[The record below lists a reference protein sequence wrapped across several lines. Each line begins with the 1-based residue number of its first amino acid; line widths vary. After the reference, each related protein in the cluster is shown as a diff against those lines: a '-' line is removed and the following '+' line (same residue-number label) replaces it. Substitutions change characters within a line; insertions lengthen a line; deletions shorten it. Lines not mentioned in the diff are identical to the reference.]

1 MEAARK
7 EKGITDEELFDVCVD
22 WLKEEVLLR
31 DQCQALNGNNKRF
44 LSCNCMRI
52 FSEQGDAKNQVLM
65 EGVARFMLHFDK
77 LERSQQHQYIMEWLR
92 YVPFVTP
99 RPKHDHCRF
108 IVPSLSDEDEDLISE
123 NENGNEDEEQGGISP
138 STPLV
143 CKSFM
148 MRILGGK

>member
-1 MEAARK
+1 MAHPVEHPMEAARK

-77 LERSQQHQYIMEWLR
+77 LERSQQQQYIIASSCCA
-92 YVPFVTP
+92 VSS
-99 RPKHDHCRF
+99 HC
-108 IVPSLSDEDEDLISE
+108 
-123 NENGNEDEEQGGISP
+123 
-138 STPLV
+138 
-143 CKSFM
+143 
-148 MRILGGK
+148 